1 MLLVLFKLFFTQIS
15 QNSRIFYQARNHI
28 IPASS
33 HLSVLSCDVAHR
45 FTQIFTDFYLTTT
58 GTTITTHRSKTD
70 LDLCHLCELL
80 YTNDHKLSKILF
92 TQTGRL
98 IWKYQVQG
106 YVFTVHDFCH
116 ERLRV
121 GALAG
126 ISANQA
132 SLLALAA
139 PKIQGS
145 KPPPTPPRG
154 SLVTPQA
161 GRFPL
166 G

>member
-1 MLLVLFKLFFTQIS
+1 MWKFTGISVKYKTQI
-15 QNSRIFYQARNHI
+15 
-28 IPASS
+28 
-33 HLSVLSCDVAHR
+33 
-45 FTQIFTDFYLTTT
+45 
-58 GTTITTHRSKTD
+58 G
-70 LDLCHLCELL
+70 
-80 YTNDHKLSKILF
+80 TNDHKLSKILF

-98 IWKYQVQG
+98 IWKFQVQG

-139 PKIQGS
+139 PKIQDS
-145 KPPPTPPRG
+145 KFC
-154 SLVTPQA
+154 PQICTDFKDFSQA
-161 GRFPL
+161 RKHIKVQDF
-166 G
+166 